1 MKSGEPGL
9 TKIFDSIKRCKMEKD
24 NIRRGNLADRMVLM
38 GIGLGVVY
46 WIIET
51 FLYVISSYEMFFS
64 ERFFGPDLHGL
75 YTRII
80 VLCLFLIFGSHA
92 QFTINKQQ
100 EVEAELAELKE
111 THEKLKKEILELRR
125 A

>member
-1 MKSGEPGL
+1 
-9 TKIFDSIKRCKMEKD
+9 MEKD
-24 NIRRGNLADRMVLM
+24 NIRRENLADRMVLM
-38 GIGLGVVY
+38 GIGLGAVY

-92 QFTINKQQ
+92 QFTINKQR

-111 THEKLKKEILELRR
+111 THEKLKKEILELQR